1 MPFLV
6 IMADSDTGRRRHR
19 ARLQSHVVVWQGVL
33 PAHSVCVMEGADL
46 QSMYEHCVPP
56 RARVPGTRISVT
68 ARYHV
73 PARHADA

>member
-1 MPFLV
+1 
-6 IMADSDTGRRRHR
+6 MADSDTGRRRHR

-56 RARVPGTRISVT
+56 RARVSGTRISVT

-73 PARHADA
+73 SVGETDGGNA